1 MEKLPI
7 NKTVQPPERSTPAS
21 RPEGKKLDR
30 EKLKKACSDFEAL
43 IMARMLK
50 QMRQSIPQNGLPGN
64 GPGKE
69 VYQSL
74 MDQEVAKK
82 MSQRGGVG
90 LGERLYRQV
99 LQEKRKR
106 LPRDRNGGKNPSPR
120 SRRTRVDEGIERSSA
135 GDLPDDRR

>member
-7 NKTVQPPERSTPAS
+7 NKTVPSPERSAPAF

-43 IMARMLK
+43 FMARMLK
-50 QMRQSIPQNGLPGN
+50 QMRQSIPQNGLLGN

-69 VYQSL
+69 IYQSL
-74 MDQEVAKK
+74 MDQELAKK

-99 LQEKRKR
+99 LQREEKAVAAGQEGPQEAGLKVEE
-106 LPRDRNGGKNPSPR
+106 NE
-120 SRRTRVDEGIERSSA
+120 SR
-135 GDLPDDRR
+135 

>member
-7 NKTVQPPERSTPAS
+7 NKTVPSPERSARAS

-43 IMARMLK
+43 FMARMLK
-50 QMRQSIPQNGLPGN
+50 QMRQSIPQNGLLGN

-69 VYQSL
+69 IYQSL
-74 MDQEVAKK
+74 MDQELAKK

-99 LQEKRKR
+99 LQREEKAVAAGQEGPQEAGLKVEE
-106 LPRDRNGGKNPSPR
+106 NE
-120 SRRTRVDEGIERSSA
+120 SR
-135 GDLPDDRR
+135 